1 MSEPAQRRKGLGRG
15 LAALIDGAAAPEA
28 GSSPPRAEAEIPI
41 DRIAPNPDQ
50 PRKRFDEAEIEALA
64 ESIRAK
70 GVIQPLV
77 LRHDPDRAD
86 AFQIVAGER
95 RWRAAQRAQLHA
107 VPAIIRPLDDSE
119 ALEIALLENVQR
131 ADLNPVEEAQGYAQL
146 IERHGHT
153 QDKLS
158 AILGKS
164 RSHIANTLRLLN
176 LPPDALTALREGRI
190 TAGHA
195 RAALAAADPEALV
208 RAVVEGGLSVR
219 EAERRAKA
227 QGPGRAAAAPRREK
241 DADTAALEADLS
253 AALGLKVAIRH
264 GESGSGQLVLS
275 YRDLD
280 QLDGLCRLLG
290 GG

>member
-1 MSEPAQRRKGLGRG
+1 MTEAPQRRKGLGRG
-15 LAALIDGAAAPEA
+15 LAALIDGAAPPED
-28 GSSPPRAEAEIPI
+28 SSQPLRPETDIPI
-41 DRIAPNPDQ
+41 DKIAPNPDQ
-50 PRKRFDEAEIEALA
+50 PRKHFDDGEIEALA
-64 ESIRAK
+64 ASIRAK

-77 LRHDPDRAD
+77 LRRDPNRPDG
-86 AFQIVAGER
+86 FQIVAGER

-107 VPAIIRPLDDSE
+107 VPAIVRALDDSE

-131 ADLNPVEEAQGYAQL
+131 ADLNPVDEAQGYAQL

-153 QDKLS
+153 QERLS

-176 LPPDALTALREGRI
+176 LPPDALTALRDGKI

-195 RAALAAADPEALV
+195 RAALAAEDPSTLV
-208 RAVVEGGLSVR
+208 RAVVAGGLSVR

-227 QGPGRAAAAPRREK
+227 APRPAAASSRHPK

-264 GESGSGQLVLS
+264 GESGSGQVVLS

-290 GG
+290 AG